1 MAPVEWCRIGQF
13 YTTGVEGR
21 SMAHEIADGVWLLDL
36 GLVPP
41 LATNAFLIDGTLR
54 APAAPDG
61 DAADAV
67 DESAPDGEVTLVDTG
82 LFYNLHSIRSELAD
96 AGYGVADLDRVLI
109 THYDLDHTGGLGSLA
124 DDLTGPVYIGEA
136 DGRLV
141 SGENQPNV
149 FHHKGLFHRIA
160 RWLFPLPDGID
171 LRHVRGGDEIG
182 RFTAYHTPGH
192 NPGHTVYVHDSGVAF
207 LGDLVWE
214 EEGELTPPF
223 WLDSYDM
230 RDVRESI
237 RRFADRTAPF
247 EVACMG
253 HGTPITTGV
262 YDAVRR
268 LVERL

>member
-1 MAPVEWCRIGQF
+1 MAREL
-13 YTTGVEGR
+13 
-21 SMAHEIADGVWLLDL
+21 ADGVWLLDL

-41 LATNAFLIDGTLR
+41 LATNGFLIDGSLR
-54 APAAPDG
+54 EQLDAPAD
-61 DAADAV
+61 DADQDPAT
-67 DESAPDGEVTLVDTG
+67 DEDLTLVDAG
-82 LFYNLHSIRSELAD
+82 LFYNRRSIRAELAD
-96 AGYGVADLDRVLI
+96 AGYSVADLDRVLV
-109 THYDLDHTGGLGSLA
+109 THYDLDHIGGLGGIA
-124 DDLTGPVYIGEA
+124 DELDGPVYIGEA
-136 DGRLV
+136 DGKLAA
-141 SGENQPNV
+141 GESQPNV

-160 RWLFPLPDGID
+160 RRLFPLPDDID
-171 LRHVRGGDEIG
+171 LRHVRDGDEIG

-237 RRFADRTAPF
+237 RRFADESRPF

-253 HGTPITTGV
+253 HGTPLTSGGD
-262 YDAVRR
+262 DAIRR
-268 LVERL
+268 LVEEL

>member
-1 MAPVEWCRIGQF
+1 MADELA
-13 YTTGVEGR
+13 E
-21 SMAHEIADGVWLLDL
+21 GVWLLDL

-41 LATNAFLIDGTLR
+41 LATNGFLIDDARREVPSTD
-54 APAAPDG
+54 AETADG
-61 DAADAV
+61 G
-67 DESAPDGEVTLVDTG
+67 DESATDGTASDVTLIDTG
-82 LFYNLHSIRSELAD
+82 LFWNLNSLREELAA
-96 AGYGVADLDRVLI
+96 AGYAVADIDRVLL
-109 THYDLDHTGGLGSLA
+109 THYDLDHTGGLRDIAAELS
-124 DDLTGPVYIGEA
+124 GPVYIGEA

-141 SGENQPNV
+141 AGENQPNA
-149 FHHKGLFHRIA
+149 FHHKGLFHRIV
-160 RWLFPLPDGID
+160 RRLFPLPDTAEV
-171 LRHVRGGDEIG
+171 RHVRNGDGIG

-237 RRFADRTAPF
+237 RRFADGAPTF

-253 HGTPITTGV
+253 HGTPLTSGGS
-262 YDAVRR
+262 DALER
-268 LVERL
+268 LVAKL